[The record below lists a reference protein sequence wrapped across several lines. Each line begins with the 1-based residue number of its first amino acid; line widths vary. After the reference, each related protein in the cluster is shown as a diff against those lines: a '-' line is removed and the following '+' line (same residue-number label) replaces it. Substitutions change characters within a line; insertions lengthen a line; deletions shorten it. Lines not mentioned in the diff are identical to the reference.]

1 MKRHLGTRGIVHLQQ
16 LNRCKSAN
24 YLSDRI
30 YALNPIKNQWLHER
44 PDIASQHFNTKFV
57 RRGLSSVHQS
67 VDTNTTLEKPALP
80 TNIQTKTKHLLNQNQ
95 IEKVDTIFH
104 KILWL
109 DMFETSMLTELVNQR
124 LGRVKLSPK
133 QRKLIERQMDARAVA
148 REMGGDNIVSTDE
161 SASEVDAEPKQV
173 LVDMKLIGFD
183 EKSKIKVIKEVRS
196 IVDGLGLKEAKE
208 LVEGVP
214 KTIHKGLKPE
224 LAKEYK
230 EKLEAVGAQ
239 VEIVST

>member
-1 MKRHLGTRGIVHLQQ
+1 MKFQAFTSNIVCLKQHLVGAEALTRTAYPNCLKLNQSRTGTVAKARKMS
-16 LNRCKSAN
+16 RYMTTRS
-24 YLSDRI
+24 
-30 YALNPIKNQWLHER
+30 
-44 PDIASQHFNTKFV
+44 
-57 RRGLSSVHQS
+57 LSSNQSTNSNAQHQENS
-67 VDTNTTLEKPALP
+67 SSINWTTNRL
-80 TNIQTKTKHLLNQNQ
+80 TKDQ
-95 IEKVDTIFH
+95 IAKVDTIFQ

-109 DMFETSMLTELVNQR
+109 DMFETSMVTELINER

-133 QRKLIERQMDARAVA
+133 QRKMLERQMDARVNERA
-148 REMGGDNIVSTDE
+148 MGGIDT
-161 SASEVDAEPKQV
+161 SALADRSAETEAPPKQI

-224 LAKEYK
+224 VAQEYK
-230 EKLEAVGAQ
+230 EKLEAAGAKI
-239 VEIVST
+239 EIVPL